1 MRFFYGFVFVTI
13 DCNANSIKYKLNS
26 SMKKWLMVFI
36 LVGFIAFFSYLV
48 YLNQYVKKSFSD
60 NQFTGKQVTQ
70 IEYQLEDYP
79 RELINMLLLVED
91 QSFYDHWGIDFKEI
105 IRVVYGYIFE
115 EKEIRGAS
123 TITQQLIKNT
133 LLTRE
138 KTFTRK
144 IEEALMAVLLER
156 SYNKNFILE
165 RYMNTVYL
173 AQKGSI
179 AFHGFAAASNYYFD
193 KKVENLNLN
202 EMAKLVAL
210 LKGPSYYNPFRYP
223 ERLNQRAE
231 MILLMNRKYK
241 KIVQ

>member
-1 MRFFYGFVFVTI
+1 
-13 DCNANSIKYKLNS
+13 
-26 SMKKWLMVFI
+26 MKKWLMMSI

-60 NQFTGKQVTQ
+60 NRFTNKQVTQ
-70 IEYQLEDYP
+70 IEYQLEGYP

-91 QSFYDHWGIDFKEI
+91 QSFYEHRGIDFKEI
-105 IRVVYGYIFE
+105 IRVVYDYMFE
-115 EKEIRGAS
+115 DKPIRGAS

-144 IEEALMAVLLER
+144 IEEALMAMLLEQ
-156 SYNKNFILE
+156 SYDKNFILE

-173 AQKGSI
+173 AQQGSL

-193 KKVENLNLN
+193 KKVESLSLN

-210 LKGPSYYNPFRYP
+210 LKGPSYYNPIRYP

-231 MILLMNRKYK
+231 MILSMNRKYK